1 MGRRGVAEMGA
12 FEEVRFARRDSRE
25 AGAKFAVGSSRK
37 VGPTLYRGCMD
48 EGGEGREEVRVGAE
62 AVAGGPRKGS
72 KRVVVVRTEVEVKRN
87 EEVGEVRQLH
97 RLLEGG
103 RGKGQWGEVRGVSGL
118 KRRLLLAAPGLG
130 KVDPFEDEVKGRVF
144 GPATE
149 RLVKKFQKSQGM
161 VGDGIVGPETWAL
174 LATEQREARAREMR
188 RRDQARDAGDSLD
201 VGVRSRG
208 TDRRSGP
215 LNRGWAKW
223 PRLGLL
229 KPRQQRPKQE
239 QGAPP
244 PAPPPRRVNDILA
257 RMWAARPGA
266 PEATSAVAEQSNK

>member
-1 MGRRGVAEMGA
+1 M
-12 FEEVRFARRDSRE
+12 
-25 AGAKFAVGSSRK
+25 
-37 VGPTLYRGCMD
+37 YRGCMD
-48 EGGEGREEVRVGAE
+48 EGGAGREEVRVGAS
-62 AVAGGPRKGS
+62 AVAGGSSGKGS

-118 KRRLLLAAPGLG
+118 RQRLLLAAPGLG
-130 KVDPFEDEVKGRVF
+130 RADPFDEEVKGRVF

-149 RLVKKFQKSQGM
+149 RLVKRFQKSQGM

-201 VGVRSRG
+201 VAVGPSG
-208 TDRRSGP
+208 AGGRSGSSK
-215 LNRGWAKW
+215 RAWAKW

-229 KPRQQRPKQE
+229 RPRRQQPKQE
-239 QGAPP
+239 QEATP
-244 PAPPPRRVNDILA
+244 PAPPPRVNEFLA
-257 RMWAARPGA
+257 RVWAARPGA
-266 PEATSAVAEQSNK
+266 PEATSAGAKPVPTK